1 MERLSPQLRHQ
12 LAQFQQAQQQAQV
25 LTTQRQ
31 QLELLLRETE
41 RALEELGKLQEGAT
55 VYKSVGTI
63 LVKSEREELKK
74 SLGEQ
79 KETLDLRIKT
89 LERQEERVVQR
100 LREMR
105 EKLEGSLKG
114 RQPSEEA
121 AYLK

>member
-1 MERLSPQLRHQ
+1 MEKLSPQLRHQ
-12 LAQFQQAQQQAQV
+12 LAQFQQAQQQAQA
-25 LTTQRQ
+25 LMTQRQ
-31 QLELLLRETE
+31 QLELLMRETE
-41 RALEELGKLQEGAT
+41 RALEELDKLQEGAA

-74 SLGEQ
+74 SLSEQ

-105 EKLEGSLKG
+105 EKLEGALKG
-114 RQPSEEA
+114 KQLGEEA
-121 AYLK
+121 A

>member
-1 MERLSPQLRHQ
+1 MEELSPQLRHQ
-12 LAQFQQAQQQAQV
+12 LAQFQQAQQQAQA
-25 LTTQRQ
+25 LMTQRQ

-41 RALEELGKLQEGAT
+41 RALEELDKLQEGAP

-74 SLGEQ
+74 SLNEQ

-89 LERQEERVVQR
+89 LGRQEERVVQR

-105 EKLEGSLKG
+105 EKLEVALKG
-114 RQPSEEA
+114 KQLDEGA
-121 AYLK
+121 A

>member
-1 MERLSPQLRHQ
+1 MEKLSPQLRHQ
-12 LAQFQQAQQQAQV
+12 LAQFQQAQQQAQA
-25 LTTQRQ
+25 LMSQKQ
-31 QLELLLRETE
+31 QLELIMRETE
-41 RALEELGKLQEGAT
+41 RALEELDKLQEGAA

-74 SLGEQ
+74 SLSEH

-105 EKLEGSLKG
+105 EKLEGALKG
-114 RQPSEEA
+114 KQLGEEA
-121 AYLK
+121 A

>member
-1 MERLSPQLRHQ
+1 MEKLSPQLRHQ
-12 LAQFQQAQQQAQV
+12 FAQFQQVQQQAQV
-25 LTTQRQ
+25 LMTQRQ

-41 RALEELGKLQEGAT
+41 RALEELGKLQEGAA
-55 VYKSVGTI
+55 VYKSVGAI

-105 EKLEGSLKG
+105 EKIEGALKG
-114 RQPSEEA
+114 RQPSEGA
-121 AYLK
+121 A

>member
-1 MERLSPQLRHQ
+1 MEKLSPQMRHQ

-25 LTTQRQ
+25 LLSQRQ

-41 RALEELGKLQEGAT
+41 RALEELGKLPEDAV

-63 LVKSEREELKK
+63 LVKSEKAVLQKD
-74 SLGEQ
+74 LAEQ

-89 LERQEERVVQR
+89 LERQGERAVQR

-105 EKLEGSLKG
+105 DKIDEALKG
-114 RQPSEEA
+114 KPSEEA
-121 AYLK
+121 VTSG

>member
-79 KETLDLRIKT
+79 KETLGLRIKT

>member
-1 MERLSPQLRHQ
+1 MEKLSPQMRHQ

-25 LTTQRQ
+25 LLSQRQ

-41 RALEELGKLQEGAT
+41 RALEELGKLPEDAV

-63 LVKSEREELKK
+63 LVKSEKAVLQKD
-74 SLGEQ
+74 LAEQ

-89 LERQEERVVQR
+89 LERQGERAVQR

-105 EKLEGSLKG
+105 DKIDEALKG
-114 RQPSEEA
+114 KPSEKA
-121 AYLK
+121 VTSG